1 MKITLQLAVSLDG
14 YIARPDGSFD
24 WCFTDQDYGMAG
36 FFASVD
42 AVIMGRHSYDLTR
55 KLHERLDPAKRY
67 YVLSRRGL
75 RADEENVEV
84 FSGDVADLRLR
95 MVEDDVRHA
104 WLFGG
109 AEVCGQFAQEGLIDE
124 CMIAVHPL
132 ALGGGVPLFRGL
144 QSDLR
149 LEPLEPAGLDP
160 SPALWHPSALDD
172 AADPPVPVA
181 ALRRLR
187 PHG

>member
-144 QSDLR
+144 QRDLR
-149 LEPLEPAGLDP
+149 LKLLDTRIFDTGLVMLHYQVLNL
-160 SPALWHPSALDD
+160 A
-172 AADPPVPVA
+172 
-181 ALRRLR
+181 
-187 PHG
+187 

>member
-67 YVLSRRGL
+67 YVLSRRGI
-75 RADEENVEV
+75 RAEEENVEV

-144 QSDLR
+144 QRDLR
-149 LEPLEPAGLDP
+149 LKLLDTRIFDTGLVMLHYQVLNL
-160 SPALWHPSALDD
+160 A
-172 AADPPVPVA
+172 
-181 ALRRLR
+181 
-187 PHG
+187 

>member
-144 QSDLR
+144 QRDLR
-149 LEPLEPAGLDP
+149 LKLLDTRIFDTGLVMLHYQVLNPA
-160 SPALWHPSALDD
+160 
-172 AADPPVPVA
+172 
-181 ALRRLR
+181 
-187 PHG
+187 

>member
-144 QSDLR
+144 QRDLR
-149 LEPLEPAGLDP
+149 LKLLDTRIFDTGLVMLHYQVL
-160 SPALWHPSALDD
+160 SPA
-172 AADPPVPVA
+172 
-181 ALRRLR
+181 
-187 PHG
+187 

>member
-67 YVLSRRGL
+67 YVLSRRGI
-75 RADEENVEV
+75 RAEEENVEV

-124 CMIAVHPL
+124 IMVAVHPL
-132 ALGGGVPLFRGL
+132 ALGGGVALFRGL
-144 QSDLR
+144 QRDLR
-149 LEPLEPAGLDP
+149 LKLLDSRIFDTGLVMLHYQVLNPA
-160 SPALWHPSALDD
+160 
-172 AADPPVPVA
+172 
-181 ALRRLR
+181 
-187 PHG
+187 

>member
-1 MKITLQLAVSLDG
+1 MKITLQLATSLDG

-24 WCFTDQDYGMAG
+24 WCFTDQDYGMAA

-42 AVIMGRHSYDLTR
+42 AVIMGRHSYELTR
-55 KLHERLDPAKRY
+55 KMGERLDAAKRY
-67 YVLSRRGL
+67 YVLTRRGI
-75 RADEENVEV
+75 RPDGDNVYP

-95 MVEDDVRHA
+95 MVQDGVKHA

-124 CMIAVHPL
+124 ALIAVHPL

-144 QSDLR
+144 LRDLR
-149 LEPLEPAGLDP
+149 LSLLDSRIYGTGLVMLHYQVLAP
-160 SPALWHPSALDD
+160 ST
-172 AADPPVPVA
+172 
-181 ALRRLR
+181 
-187 PHG
+187 